1 MNPKLEFNP
10 FILVNNREQTIETL
24 FGKRR
29 RFETIVLMSVFK
41 FSIICPK
48 ISACKYL
55 KFNLRFIYYLSHVFG
70 KKFNRVFLVPSF
82 AFCSR
87 TIADGGGSFDGA
99 RMMNTF
105 ARRSINAF
113 ILLKGRV
120 KKDGKLEDKLKRSVA

>member
-1 MNPKLEFNP
+1 MLITKSKP
-10 FILVNNREQTIETL
+10 TIETE

-29 RFETIVLMSVFK
+29 RFETIVLMSAFK

-48 ISACKYL
+48 RSACKYL
-55 KFNLRFIYYLSHVFG
+55 KFDYYLSHVFG

>member
-1 MNPKLEFNP
+1 MLITKSKP
-10 FILVNNREQTIETL
+10 TIETE

-29 RFETIVLMSVFK
+29 RFETIVLISAFK

-48 ISACKYL
+48 MSACKYL
-55 KFNLRFIYYLSHVFG
+55 KFDYYLSHVFG